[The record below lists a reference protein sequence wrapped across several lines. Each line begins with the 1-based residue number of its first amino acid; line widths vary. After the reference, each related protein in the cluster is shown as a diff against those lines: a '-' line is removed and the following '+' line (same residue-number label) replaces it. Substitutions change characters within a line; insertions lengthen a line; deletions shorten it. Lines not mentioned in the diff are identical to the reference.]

1 MFKAS
6 EVTTYGYGN
15 FQHWLDPQTLSV
27 TACLIEKFLIS
38 SNKLKWVM
46 LYEIT
51 TLNRPYGS
59 FWNFFL
65 NDVFP
70 LSGPA
75 GILLPCSM
83 QQPQT

>member
-27 TACLIEKFLIS
+27 TACLIEKLLIS

-46 LYEIT
+46 LYEIK

-59 FWNFFL
+59 FGPFF
-65 NDVFP
+65 F
-70 LSGPA
+70 
-75 GILLPCSM
+75 
-83 QQPQT
+83 